1 MFNRFIFEE
10 EGQTLVEYGLL
21 ISLIALAALVG
32 VALFGGKIKN
42 SLYTDISTQLDK

>member
-1 MFNRFIFEE
+1 MLKRFIFEE

-21 ISLIALAALVG
+21 ISLIALIAVVG

-42 SLYTDISTQLDK
+42 SLYTNISNQIDK